1 MLSTIYILAS
11 IFSYQGTIVL
21 PHDPATGLVGICQ
34 TNGAMHASTT
44 VKMTDP
50 PALKIGQLVSV
61 KEDMRR
67 DGRRTDRFIEE
78 IEVIGQ
84 GHPPTFVPV
93 TTKTINTGRATGQF
107 VTIKGVIQD
116 VFRDDIDDRFVFAS
130 ISDGDGLAFWAG
142 AGDDGGS
149 RLSNLIGATV
159 EASGIA
165 VSGDFTAR
173 RNFGPSIVSTSMKSL
188 VVVSK
193 AVADLFDAPDIAKI
207 EHAPPSEIAF
217 LPRHRTSGRILA
229 ILDTKTFLLRR
240 EKAGDA
246 STPSHPAFE
255 GSSERADHAFT
266 TVHLAFEGVP
276 ALGDFVDVVGYP
288 ESNLYTINLARAVWR
303 KSAAAP
309 RSCAAETPA
318 EYTMARLFRDVA
330 GISTPNAQ
338 LHGKLLKIRG
348 VLRRLPLP
356 DDPVNT
362 ALVESDGHFLE
373 INPGLS
379 THLFDRMEIGSSIA
393 VTGIAVIEKEHWRPH
408 LLIPR
413 TLHTTL
419 VPRGPEDIEIV
430 SGPPFWTPMKFLAL
444 IATLAVA
451 LVVALLRNKT
461 IQRLSEERVSERT
474 RLAAELHDTIAQNLT
489 GAAIQLETAEVLAS
503 DGSNKLKQILASTAK
518 IMQVSREEL
527 RDCIWDLRNQ
537 TLDERRV
544 EDALR
549 RTLLPHICGTR
560 LRLRFPVNRVDISDR
575 SAHAAVSIVR
585 ELVSNAIHHG
595 RPRTVS
601 IAGVLDG
608 EWLKFSVT
616 DDGVGFDAEHIAG
629 PRDGHFGLSG
639 IRERIRKLGG
649 ALDIKSKPGCG
660 AKISV
665 RLKKS

>member
-193 AVADLFDAPDIAKI
+193 AAADLFDAPDIAKI

-255 GSSERADHAFT
+255 GSSFVTLLGPSGCGKT
-266 TVHLAFEGVP
+266 TLLRMIAGFLQPDEGRIMMEW
-276 ALGDFVDVVGYP
+276 GDRGGKV
-288 ESNLYTINLARAVWR
+288 E
-303 KSAAAP
+303 
-309 RSCAAETPA
+309 
-318 EYTMARLFRDVA
+318 FRDVA

-444 IATLAVA
+444 IAALAVA
-451 LVVALLRNKT
+451 LVVALLQQHR
-461 IQRLSEERVSERT
+461 
-474 RLAAELHDTIAQNLT
+474 
-489 GAAIQLETAEVLAS
+489 
-503 DGSNKLKQILASTAK
+503 
-518 IMQVSREEL
+518 
-527 RDCIWDLRNQ
+527 
-537 TLDERRV
+537 
-544 EDALR
+544 
-549 RTLLPHICGTR
+549 
-560 LRLRFPVNRVDISDR
+560 
-575 SAHAAVSIVR
+575 
-585 ELVSNAIHHG
+585 
-595 RPRTVS
+595 
-601 IAGVLDG
+601 
-608 EWLKFSVT
+608 
-616 DDGVGFDAEHIAG
+616 
-629 PRDGHFGLSG
+629 
-639 IRERIRKLGG
+639 
-649 ALDIKSKPGCG
+649 
-660 AKISV
+660 
-665 RLKKS
+665 